1 MEDCLMDP
9 RHPEQAVIRLRDLM
23 LQYNEIESKM
33 LKATTTAQLG
43 QLEREGGLVVQELC
57 LVAPRLHEAMMQTSR
72 QRRHQLAMGI
82 TYVPEEKVGKYTKAT
97 IGIKKDVNESE
108 EKVDI
113 SEPDVNEKPKKRGR
127 KKKAEK

>member
-1 MEDCLMDP
+1 MDP
-9 RHPEQAVIRLRDLM
+9 RHPEQAISRMVDLM
-23 LQYNEIESKM
+23 TQFNLI
-33 LKATTTAQLG
+33 LKDMKHSTVSSQLG
-43 QLEREGGLVVQELC
+43 QLEREGGLVVQEIC

-72 QRRHQLAMGI
+72 QRRHQLSMGI

-113 SEPDVNEKPKKRGR
+113 SEPDVNEKPKKKTAKKKTT
-127 KKKAEK
+127 KKKADK

>member
-1 MEDCLMDP
+1 MDP

-43 QLEREGGLVVQELC
+43 QLEREGGLVVQEIC
-57 LVAPRLHEAMMQTSR
+57 LVAPRIHEAMIQTSR
-72 QRRHQLAMGI
+72 QRRHEISRGL
-82 TYVPEEKVGKYTKAT
+82 
-97 IGIKKDVNESE
+97 VNEIP

-113 SEPDVNEKPKKRGR
+113 PEPVVNEKPKKRGR
-127 KKKAEK
+127 KKKAE